1 MQMEL
6 FENNGEV
13 QESFRDDEVMRL
25 PAQLRRVR
33 EWAGKAEISI
43 KSYRELMEILSDRVQ

>member
-1 MQMEL
+1 MEL